1 MEDPI
6 NERDSTSVLFTTED
20 VAEGLNQLKP
30 EKYLGLD
37 FFQSCTLLRIS
48 SQTLV
53 ARCLHFLH
61 APTQNSQDVGEEH

>member
-1 MEDPI
+1 MEGPI

-37 FFQSCTLLRIS
+37 FFPELILY
-48 SQTLV
+48 
-53 ARCLHFLH
+53 
-61 APTQNSQDVGEEH
+61 